1 MNSKINVHFLLLL
14 LFFVVPTQEEK
25 LHASCLLFNY
35 RVPRN
40 SEPINHVA
48 DTLTNKKNKT
58 VKHTDSV
65 RQTDLVDLV
74 RKVIVHKKQ
83 SIADSVRRASRIVH
97 VSIVPAAGYSLTTGF
112 AALIGM
118 NLAFYTAKN
127 HDSTNLSTGSTN
139 LTFTSE
145 GQILFPIQTNIWS
158 PGNKY
163 NLITDWRLY
172 KFPQETFGLGG
183 RTSLNKGYTIN
194 YSYFRLYTTVLR
206 KIASSFYMG
215 LGYDLDY
222 YYNIEEILSAAR
234 KQNPRKT
241 TFERYGSGVYE
252 RASGITLNALFD
264 NRDNPINATKG
275 LYADLVFRN
284 NRKFLGST
292 SNWKSVILDV
302 RKYVKIGGSRSV
314 FAFWNYDWITYGGKP
329 PFFDLPNTGGDTY
342 NNSGRG
348 FIQGRFRD
356 NQMLYFETEFRYVIT
371 RNGLL
376 GGVFFANSQSFS
388 RKLSD
393 ELNTLNTAFGA
404 GLRIKLN
411 KFSNTNIAIDYGLSL
426 DGSKGLFINL
436 GEVF

>member
-1 MNSKINVHFLLLL
+1 MSSKINLHLLFLI
-14 LFFVVPTQEEK
+14 LFFVTPTQAK
-25 LHASCLLFNY
+25 RLHASYLQVSY
-35 RVPRN
+35 QI
-40 SEPINHVA
+40 SESSAPKNHVT
-48 DTLTNKKNKT
+48 DTVTYKKNKP
-58 VKHTDSV
+58 VNHTDSV

-97 VSIVPAAGYSLTTGF
+97 ISIVPAAGYSLTTGF

-163 NLITDWRLY
+163 NLVTDWRLY

-206 KIASSFYMG
+206 KIAPSFYMG

-234 KQNPRKT
+234 KKNPRKT
-241 TFERYGSGVYE
+241 TFERYGSGIYE

-264 NRDNPINATKG
+264 TRNNPINATKG
-275 LYADLVFRN
+275 LYADLVFRS

-356 NQMLYFETEFRYVIT
+356 NQMLYLETEFRYVIT

-376 GGVFFANSQSFS
+376 GGVLFANSQSFS

>member
-1 MNSKINVHFLLLL
+1 MSSKIHIQLIFLI
-14 LFFVVPTQEEK
+14 LFFVTPTQAERLAETRINVDNQ
-25 LHASCLLFNY
+25 LSHSSDFNFQ
-35 RVPRN
+35 
-40 SEPINHVA
+40 VA
-48 DTLTNKKNKT
+48 DTLIPKKNIPF
-58 VKHTDSV
+58 KHPDSV

-74 RKVIVHKKQ
+74 RKVLVHKKQ
-83 SIADSVRRASRIVH
+83 STTDSIKRASRLVH
-97 VSIVPAAGYSLTTGF
+97 LSVVPAAGYSLTTGF

-194 YSYFRLYTTVLR
+194 YSYFRLYTTILR
-206 KIASSFYMG
+206 KIAPSFYMG

-234 KQNPRKT
+234 KKNPRKT
-241 TFERYGSGVYE
+241 TFERYGSGTYE

-264 NRDNPINATKG
+264 TRDNPINATKG

-284 NRKFLGST
+284 NRKLLGST

-302 RKYVKIGGSRSV
+302 RKYVKIGDSRSIL
-314 FAFWNYDWITYGGKP
+314 AFWNYDWITYGGKP

-356 NQMLYFETEFRYVIT
+356 NQMLYLETEFRYVIT

-376 GGVFFANSQSFS
+376 GGVLFANSQSFS
-388 RKLSD
+388 RKLSG
-393 ELNTLNTAFGA
+393 ELNTLNTAVGA
-404 GLRIKLN
+404 GLRVKLN
-411 KFSNTNIAIDYGLSL
+411 KFSNTNIAIDYGLGL

>member
-1 MNSKINVHFLLLL
+1 MSSKIHVHLLFLI
-14 LFFVVPTQEEK
+14 LFFVTPTQAK
-25 LHASCLLFNY
+25 RLSHSRINVNY
-35 RVPRN
+35 RDTDCSYVN
-40 SEPINHVA
+40 CKVS
-48 DTLTNKKNKT
+48 DTLNPNKKIPF
-58 VKHTDSV
+58 KHTDSV
-65 RQTDLVDLV
+65 RQTDLVDLF
-74 RKVIVHKKQ
+74 RKVLVQKKQ
-83 SIADSVRRASRIVH
+83 STADSVSRASRLVH
-97 VSIVPAAGYSLTTGF
+97 LSIVPAAGYSLTTGF
-112 AALIGM
+112 AALLGM

-139 LTFTSE
+139 LTFTSK

-206 KIASSFYMG
+206 KIVPSFYMG
-215 LGYDLDY
+215 LGFDLDY
-222 YYNIEEILSAAR
+222 YYNIEEILSPAR
-234 KQNPRKT
+234 KKNPRKT
-241 TFERYGSGVYE
+241 TFERYGSGTYE

-264 NRDNPINATKG
+264 TRDNPINATKG
-275 LYADLVFRN
+275 LYADLVFRS

-292 SNWKSVILDV
+292 SNWKSVILDI
-302 RKYVKIGGSRSV
+302 RKYVKIGGTRSV

-356 NQMLYFETEFRYVIT
+356 NQMLYLETEFRYVIT
-371 RNGLL
+371 HNGLL
-376 GGVFFANSQSFS
+376 GGVLFANSQSFS
-388 RKLSD
+388 RKLSG
-393 ELNTLNTAFGA
+393 ELNTLNTAFGV

-411 KFSNTNIAIDYGLSL
+411 KFSNTNIAIDYGLGL